1 MHVYPCVYGYIQ
13 ISFPLNMLVDDSE
26 NNEEMVAL
34 ENEEKEFMKQ
44 YDDWMAQYTKWREDN
59 KSMI

>member
-1 MHVYPCVYGYIQ
+1 MV
-13 ISFPLNMLVDDSE
+13 ISKFLTFPLNMLVDDSE